1 MSISSISSGFTETY
15 ALLQTASEEKALLTQ
30 AKKTSQEA
38 ASAGQSSGIGT
49 EIMSLLSQV
58 PKGDDDRLS
67 FQDVEDYRETLGKAW
82 DKVVMADLKALGVDV
97 SQEMPMTYD
106 VDTGKV
112 TVASGTKGKAVIDKY
127 FEDNPDV
134 VSQFYDIVQLG
145 KLTNTAET
153 KLSQDQRIQ
162 NIKLQSM
169 AWWYE
174 GNTDVQSWF
183 DGGGLLALKGQAAT
197 SYTGLNLIV

>member
-30 AKKTSQEA
+30 AKKTSEET
-38 ASAGQSSGIGT
+38 ASSGQSTEIGT
-49 EIMSLLSQV
+49 EIMSLLSRV
-58 PKGDDDRLS
+58 PKGNDDRLS

-112 TVASGTKGKAVIDKY
+112 TVASGTKGKAVIDQY
-127 FEDNPDV
+127 FEDNPEV

-145 KLTNTAET
+145 KLTSTAES

-183 DGGGLLALKGQAAT
+183 DGGGLLALQGQGAT
-197 SYTGLNLIV
+197 SYTGLNLVV

>member
-1 MSISSISSGFTETY
+1 MSISSISSGFTQTY
-15 ALLQTASEEKALLTQ
+15 ALLQTASEEQALLEQ
-30 AKKTSQEA
+30 AQKTSQENKN
-38 ASAGQSSGIGT
+38 GKGSGIGT

-82 DKVVMADLKALGVDV
+82 DVEVMADLAALGVDV

-112 TVASGTKGKAVIDKY
+112 TVAEGTEGKEIIDKY
-127 FEDNPDV
+127 FEDNPEV
-134 VSQFYDIVQLG
+134 VSKFYDIVQLG
-145 KLTNTAET
+145 KLTGTAES
-153 KLSQDQRIQ
+153 KLSQDQRLQ
-162 NIKLQSM
+162 NIQLQTM

-174 GNTDVQSWF
+174 DNTDVQSWF
-183 DGGGLLALKGQAAT
+183 DGGGLLALKGQASA
-197 SYTGLNLIV
+197 SYTGLNLMV